1 MCDTEV
7 YTVRVDSY
15 GASSNASFISYLNI
29 PLKNVIK
36 AELLSAS
43 IGSNATVLSNLAYIH
58 VQELISK
65 FNTRAELKMEQRAY
79 SIGAANTLVSDVG
92 FSSLAAANAA
102 QLATSIVAF
111 PIVPGVPD
119 QRTNFSCSQ
128 NFPAEVEFMEPIRQ
142 VEKFTVNIF
151 REDGGQPTLQ
161 TGATYLT
168 FKMTCARPNVCLY
181 P

>member
-15 GASSNASFISYLNI
+15 GASSNASFTSYLNI
-29 PLKNVIK
+29 PLRNVIK

-43 IGSNATVLSNLAYIH
+43 IGSNATVLSNCAYIH

-65 FNTRAELKMEQRAY
+65 FNTRSELKYEQRAV
-79 SIGAANTLVSDVG
+79 SNGAANTIVSDIG
-92 FSSLAAANAA
+92 SSFLTPSNTA
-102 QLATSIVAF
+102 QLATSIVALPISPGIPNQRINFASAKDF
-111 PIVPGVPD
+111 PVEV
-119 QRTNFSCSQ
+119 NFID
-128 NFPAEVEFMEPIRQ
+128 PIRNLDR
-142 VEKFTVNIF
+142 FTVNIF

-168 FKMTCARPNVCLY
+168 FQLTCARPNVCLY